1 MIIDIVFGQ
10 ISNGKVVQKGT
21 YAKMARG
28 EMVRFMAK
36 NNVTNV
42 EEIKKFNLLNYTF
55 NSDFSTDTKLVFIN
69 K

>member
-1 MIIDIVFGQ
+1 
-10 ISNGKVVQKGT
+10 
-21 YAKMARG
+21 MARG